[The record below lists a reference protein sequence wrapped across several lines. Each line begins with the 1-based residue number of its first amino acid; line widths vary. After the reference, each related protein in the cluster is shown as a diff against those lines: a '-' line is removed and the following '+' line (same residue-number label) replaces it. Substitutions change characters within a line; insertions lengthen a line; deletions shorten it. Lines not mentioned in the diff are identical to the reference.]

1 MIKSQEFSKEWTKK
15 EIIVFKA
22 VFTYFCFYI
31 FLMFFSSFFETPFR
45 WFGSLLGFTYE
56 YSVSGN
62 GSGDNT
68 YAFVTFYTTIVL
80 SILVSTIWILTDCN
94 KKSYNK
100 LFYWFIVVLR
110 IFLICA
116 MLLYGFVKI
125 FKVQFP
131 DPSLSKLMQPLGDFS
146 PMGLA
151 WTYMGHSKMFNVFV
165 GAMEVLGGLLLI
177 PRRTQTIGSF
187 IVTGVMTHVLIMNLC
202 FDIPVKLFSA
212 HLVLMSLVIFLTDI
226 KRFINVFIMNKSVG
240 AYKYYQPI
248 NNKKYLKIIRILK
261 IVGLSIIILGASIFM
276 FQAERKLNNYK
287 KPVFYGVWETEY
299 FIKNKDTLLPL
310 ITDGKRWRYLII
322 QKKDKALV
330 KYMND
335 KTESFYFSVDTISEK
350 ISFRSFEDKNNSI
363 LKYTSIKPNFMELKG
378 KIDNDSLHITL
389 KKKDEFLLKSRGFNW
404 INESPFNR

>member
-1 MIKSQEFSKEWTKK
+1 MIKSQEYISEWTKR
-15 EIIVFKA
+15 EIVTFKLI
-22 VFTYFCFYI
+22 FTYFCFYI
-31 FLMFFSSFFETPFR
+31 FLMFFSSFFETPFK
-45 WFGSLLGFTYE
+45 WFGSILGFTKE

-68 YAFVTFYTTIVL
+68 YAYVTFYATIVL
-80 SILVSTIWILTDCN
+80 ALVVSTIWILVDRN

-131 DPSLSKLMQPLGDFS
+131 DPSLSKLMQPLGNFS

-177 PRRTQTIGSF
+177 LRRTQTIGSF
-187 IVTGVMTHVLIMNLC
+187 IVSGVMTHVLVMNLC

-212 HLVLMSLVIFLTDI
+212 HLVLMSLVIFSTDI
-226 KRFINVFIMNKSVG
+226 KRFINVFIKNKPVK
-240 AYKYYQPI
+240 AYEYYHPI
-248 NNKKYLKIIRILK
+248 NNKKYHKIIRILK
-261 IVGLSIIILGASIFM
+261 IVGLSIIIIGVSIFM

-287 KPVFYGVWETEY
+287 KTVFYGIWETEY
-299 FIKNKDTLLPL
+299 FVQNNDTLPPL
-310 ITDGKRWRYLII
+310 ITD
-322 QKKDKALV
+322 
-330 KYMND
+330 
-335 KTESFYFSVDTISEK
+335 
-350 ISFRSFEDKNNSI
+350 
-363 LKYTSIKPNFMELKG
+363 KG
-378 KIDNDSLHITL
+378 GDI
-389 KKKDEFLLKSRGFNW
+389 
-404 INESPFNR
+404 